1 MATPDSDWKNKYLK
15 ALDQLERL
23 QQVERARMDVMR
35 RGLARVSVAAQGQD
49 EQLDGRLDE
58 LRGALRNQ
66 RDVLELEQMLSGLE
80 AAVKALDTR
89 RRKQN
94 DAVAQ
99 LIDTQLGHYVTSELD
114 RGTRRKLMAF
124 RKKYPFLPT
133 ARNAQIELLRSFAGV
148 TDAIIRYQMERL
160 AELAKPPPK
169 GLWSRLVQGLWGDST
184 ASAEDMGMQ
193 KPVSASAVSGTS
205 TAVAGGGAVLSPAQR
220 SQASTG
226 QEAQAP
232 AGQGVLVVQGVA
244 MSNEASSV
252 EMNLAESPDSQIDA
266 IDVDDDTRTRI
277 RTVLA
282 QLLVQIDVPAP
293 LRARRD
299 ALLAILEKPMDWP
312 GLPGLLADVSEL
324 VNAIRSQGQADLE
337 GFLVS
342 LYQRLQ
348 DIQDFLLHARTREAE
363 SYVHQQQL
371 AEEVR
376 HELASIRDSVNSGT
390 DLLRVRV
397 DIEKV
402 VGRIMAAMNDF
413 QKIEAERHQALNA
426 GMEQMAARMKTME
439 EEAHELRD
447 LLESQRRQAQRDP
460 LTELPNRTAS
470 DDAMA
475 AALNRAAHKGKPVA
489 VAVLAID
496 DFDGVND
503 LLGHLRGDKV
513 LKLVARELRRRA
525 RSDDFVGRHAG
536 ETFVVVSDGVDA
548 LQMSGLM
555 DVLRQTVMACPFNF
569 NGERI
574 PVTIS
579 VGVALCVPGDTAER
593 VFDRADQAMRRARRQ
608 GRNQLE
614 LAD

>member
-1 MATPDSDWKNKYLK
+1 MATADSDWKNKYLK

-66 RDVLELEQMLSGLE
+66 RDVLELEQMLTGLE

-99 LIDTQLGHYVTSELD
+99 LIDSQLGHYVTSDLD
-114 RGTRRKLMAF
+114 RSTRRKLMAF

-160 AELAKPPPK
+160 DALRKPEQR
-169 GLWSRLVQGLWGDST
+169 GFWSRLVQGWFSDST
-184 ASAEDMGMQ
+184 QDSATPLLTDGVQPPDRAAS
-193 KPVSASAVSGTS
+193 
-205 TAVAGGGAVLSPAQR
+205 GGA
-220 SQASTG
+220 
-226 QEAQAP
+226 AP
-232 AGQGVLVVQGVA
+232 ALARIPASQTHPAAQGALVVQGVVA
-244 MSNEASSV
+244 TREPLSD
-252 EMNLAESPDSQIDA
+252 EMNLAESPDSQLDA
-266 IDVDDDTRTRI
+266 VDIDDDTRTRI

-282 QLLVQIDVPAP
+282 QLLVQIEVPAL

-299 ALLAILEKPMDWP
+299 ALLTVLEKPLDWP
-312 GLPGLLADVSEL
+312 RLPTLLTEVSEL

-348 DIQDFLLHARTREAE
+348 DIQDFLLTARTREAE

-371 AEEVR
+371 AEDVR
-376 HELASIRDSVNSGT
+376 SELASIRESVNSGT

-402 VGRIMAAMNDF
+402 VGRIIAAMNDF
-413 QKIEAERHQALNA
+413 QKIEAERHQALNT
-426 GMEQMAARMKTME
+426 GMEQMASRMKTME
-439 EEAHELRD
+439 EEAQELRD
-447 LLESQRRQAQRDP
+447 MLESQRRQAQRDP
-460 LTELPNRTAS
+460 LTDLPNRTAS
-470 DDAMA
+470 DDAIA
-475 AALNRAAHKGKPVA
+475 AALNRVQHKGKPVA

-525 RSDDFVGRHAG
+525 RTDDFVGRHAG

-548 LQMSGLM
+548 LQMTALM

-574 PVTIS
+574 PVTVS
-579 VGVALCVPGDTAER
+579 VGIALCAKGETAER

-608 GRNQLE
+608 GRNRLE

>member
-58 LRGALRNQ
+58 LRGALRNP

-99 LIDTQLGHYVTSELD
+99 LIDTQLGHYVTSDLD

-124 RKKYPFLPT
+124 RKKYPLLPT

-169 GLWSRLVQGLWGDST
+169 GLWSRLMQAWWGDDT
-184 ASAEDMGMQ
+184 AMARDTGAQLPDASASRTQLPGSVEG
-193 KPVSASAVSGTS
+193 VALTS
-205 TAVAGGGAVLSPAQR
+205 VPKLQAPAGQH
-220 SQASTG
+220 T
-226 QEAQAP
+226 QAP

-244 MSNEASSV
+244 VSTDASPD
-252 EMNLAESPDSQIDA
+252 EMNLAESPDSQMDA

-282 QLLVQIDVPAP
+282 QLLVQIEVPTV

-299 ALLAILEKPMDWP
+299 ALLAILEKPIDWP
-312 GLPGLLADVSEL
+312 GLPGLLTEVSEL

-348 DIQDFLLHARTREAE
+348 DIQDFLLNARTREAE

-376 HELASIRDSVNSGT
+376 HELASIRESVNSGT

-402 VGRIMAAMNDF
+402 VGRIMAAMSDF

-426 GMEQMAARMKTME
+426 GMEQMESRMKTME
-439 EEAHELRD
+439 EEAHELKD
-447 LLESQRRQAQRDP
+447 MLESQRRQSQRDP

-470 DDAMA
+470 DEAIV
-475 AALNRAAHKGKPVA
+475 AALNRVGHKGKSVA

-536 ETFVVVSDGVDA
+536 ETFVVVSDGVDS

-579 VGVALCVPGDTAER
+579 VGITRCVPGETAER

-608 GRNQLE
+608 GRNRLE